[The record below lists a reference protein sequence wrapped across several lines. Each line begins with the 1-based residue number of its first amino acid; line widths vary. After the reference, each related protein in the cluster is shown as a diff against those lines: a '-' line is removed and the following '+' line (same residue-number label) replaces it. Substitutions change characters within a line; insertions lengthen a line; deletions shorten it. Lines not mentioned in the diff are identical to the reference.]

1 MRIDKFISR
10 ALAISRKDA
19 RDIIKS
25 KRVKIGNRVA
35 LKNDWEVNC
44 EDVFLDDK
52 KIEFKE
58 FYYLMLNKPKGYISA
73 TYDEKQKCVLD
84 LIKGYEKANLFMVG
98 RLDIDTVGLLIL
110 TNDGPLAHKL
120 TSPKKECFKK
130 YYVEVDG
137 EFSLD
142 DIEKLKLGLDLYD
155 GKGKAYHTK
164 EAILEIISKDK
175 AYISISEGKYHE
187 IKKMCQKL
195 NKEVTYLKRISMG
208 NLVLDESLKEG
219 EYRELTD
226 LEVSILKENC

>member
-1 MRIDKFISR
+1 
-10 ALAISRKDA
+10 
-19 RDIIKS
+19 
-25 KRVKIGNRVA
+25 
-35 LKNDWEVNC
+35 
-44 EDVFLDDK
+44 
-52 KIEFKE
+52 
-58 FYYLMLNKPKGYISA
+58 MLNKPKGYISA

-175 AYISISEGKYHE
+175 VYISISEGKYHE

-226 LEVSILKENC
+226 LEVSMLKENC

>member
-25 KRVKIGNRVA
+25 KRVKIGSRVA

-155 GKGKAYHTK
+155 GKGKAY
-164 EAILEIISKDK
+164 
-175 AYISISEGKYHE
+175 ISISEGKYHE

-226 LEVSILKENC
+226 LEVSMLKENC